1 MQMKLNKLEDI
12 QNRGFDIIINCTGLG
27 SYQFMCDNHMY
38 PIRGQVIRVK
48 APWMKS
54 IWFWKNSYI
63 IPNIDN
69 IVLGGTADR
78 NEWDTTPS
86 LHQTKRI
93 IDDISILFPT
103 FQNAT
108 IVSYFNYSHN
118 IYSNIT
124 DFYSCIIRP

>member
-1 MQMKLNKLEDI
+1 
-12 QNRGFDIIINCTGLG
+12 
-27 SYQFMCDNHMY
+27 MCDNHMY

-78 NEWDTTPS
+78 NEWD
-86 LHQTKRI
+86 
-93 IDDISILFPT
+93 
-103 FQNAT
+103 N
-108 IVSYFNYSHN
+108 
-118 IYSNIT
+118 
-124 DFYSCIIRP
+124 